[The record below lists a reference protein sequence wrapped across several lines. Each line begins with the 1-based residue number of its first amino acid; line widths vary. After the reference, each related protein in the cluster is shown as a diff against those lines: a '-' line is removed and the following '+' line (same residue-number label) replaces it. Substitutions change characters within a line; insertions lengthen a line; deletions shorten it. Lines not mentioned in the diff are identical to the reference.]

1 LSLFKAAKMKRLK
14 PIHTT
19 ENTQYS
25 ITIHQTHISKKC
37 AMDPVPTPSSLNPNL
52 SESRSSSATT
62 EEVFVQINPEEI
74 GSPDQYGSSALIID
88 ESKKDH
94 NNTLAE
100 DSVATIETPRTAKQ
114 QQPFTVNCPKKA
126 SAETTNNVCTEP
138 TQKSCFNCMLKAY
151 AAQSACK
158 SQQIEE
164 GMVTI
169 TELQNNTVT
178 LRFTLPAALNLTSKS
193 KGSKA
198 H

>member
-1 LSLFKAAKMKRLK
+1 
-14 PIHTT
+14 
-19 ENTQYS
+19 
-25 ITIHQTHISKKC
+25 
-37 AMDPVPTPSSLNPNL
+37 MDPVPTPPSLNPDL

-62 EEVFVQINPEEI
+62 EELFVQVNPEEI
-74 GSPDQYGSSALIID
+74 SSPDQYGSSALIID
-88 ESKKDH
+88 ESVRDDDDALT
-94 NNTLAE
+94 N
-100 DSVATIETPRTAKQ
+100 DSADPPRTSRTAKQ

-126 SAETTNNVCTEP
+126 AAETTNNVCTEP

-178 LRFTLPAALNLTSKS
+178 LRFTLPAALNLTSKEQ
-193 KGSKA
+193 
-198 H
+198 HTIL